1 MAKYHE
7 GRWLERSPATSSG
20 QAGGKNCFLPI
31 DFVEK
36 PQKKGEKMATLK
48 QINEDSFK
56 KNVLESELP
65 VLVDFFADW
74 CGPCQ
79 TMAPVLAELAD
90 QFEGRFKIVK
100 VNIENSQQITEQYNI
115 SSIPTLIIFKNGQ
128 ESRQVVGALPKTE
141 LESMMQAEL

>member
-1 MAKYHE
+1 
-7 GRWLERSPATSSG
+7 
-20 QAGGKNCFLPI
+20 
-31 DFVEK
+31 
-36 PQKKGEKMATLK
+36 MATLK

-56 KNVLESELP
+56 KNVLESEIP

-90 QFEGRFKIVK
+90 QFEGRFKVVK
-100 VNIENSQQITEQYNI
+100 VNIEKNQQITEQYNI
-115 SSIPTLIIFKNGQ
+115 SSIPTLIFFKNGQ
-128 ESRQVVGALPKTE
+128 ESKQVVGALSKIE

>member
-1 MAKYHE
+1 M
-7 GRWLERSPATSSG
+7 T
-20 QAGGKNCFLPI
+20 
-31 DFVEK
+31 
-36 PQKKGEKMATLK
+36 TLK

-56 KNVLESELP
+56 KYVLESKLP

-74 CGPCQ
+74 CGPCK

-90 QFEGRFKIVK
+90 QFEGRFKVVK

>member
-1 MAKYHE
+1 MTA
-7 GRWLERSPATSSG
+7 
-20 QAGGKNCFLPI
+20 
-31 DFVEK
+31 
-36 PQKKGEKMATLK
+36 LK

-56 KNVLESELP
+56 KNVLESKLP

-74 CGPCQ
+74 CGPCK

-90 QFEGRFKIVK
+90 QFEGRFKVVK

>member
-1 MAKYHE
+1 
-7 GRWLERSPATSSG
+7 
-20 QAGGKNCFLPI
+20 
-31 DFVEK
+31 
-36 PQKKGEKMATLK
+36 MATLK

-56 KNVLESELP
+56 KNVLESEIP

-90 QFEGRFKIVK
+90 QFEGRFKVVK